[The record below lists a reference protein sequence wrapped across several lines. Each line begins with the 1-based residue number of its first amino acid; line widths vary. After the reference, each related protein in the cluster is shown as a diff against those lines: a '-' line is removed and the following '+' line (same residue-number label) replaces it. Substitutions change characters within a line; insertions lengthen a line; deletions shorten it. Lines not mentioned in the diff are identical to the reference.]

1 MEGIVHINFTH
12 SFNRDAT
19 PSTWLVWFF
28 NGGWWSVNKAK
39 EMVWIT
45 RNLTISLFYS
55 FLLHLLKLCLKYIQ
69 IPLLRKFYWIKNHN
83 AWRLHSTRKVILYKR
98 TTMTKT
104 NDHHGWE
111 TVQKPSRLNHPWH
124 QSFGF
129 FFFACFC
136 WGGYPRGIN
145 PTGLVLRGA
154 CMTHTHV
161 P

>member
-1 MEGIVHINFTH
+1 MEGKVHINFTN

-19 PSTWLVWFF
+19 PSTWLVWFLH
-28 NGGWWSVNKAK
+28 GGWWSVNKAK
-39 EMVWIT
+39 EIVWIT

-55 FLLHLLKLCLKYIQ
+55 FLLHLLKLCLKYIE

-98 TTMTKT
+98 TTMTTMDGRRFKNLLDWTIPGT
-104 NDHHGWE
+104 NLLD
-111 TVQKPSRLNHPWH
+111 
-124 QSFGF
+124 FF

-154 CMTHTHV
+154 CTTHTHV
-161 P
+161 S